1 MRGGKSFDKMG
12 LANMKAARQ
21 LGQVAMKARRSRV
34 QLKSIIIDWS
44 NSIGRS
50 AQPWG
55 LATMNNMDTVVARSM
70 QVLSMVRFL

>member
-1 MRGGKSFDKMG
+1 MRGGKSFDKVG
-12 LANMKAARQ
+12 LADMKAARQ

-34 QLKSIIIDWS
+34 QLRSTTIDWS

-55 LATMNNMDTVVARSM
+55 LAIANNMDIVVARSM

>member
-1 MRGGKSFDKMG
+1 MRGGKCFDKMG
-12 LANMKAARQ
+12 LANMKALRQ

-55 LATMNNMDTVVARSM
+55 LAIANNMDMVVARSM
-70 QVLSMVRFL
+70 QVLSIVRFL

>member
-1 MRGGKSFDKMG
+1 MRGGKCFDKMG

-55 LATMNNMDTVVARSM
+55 LAIANNMDMVVARSM
-70 QVLSMVRFL
+70 QVLSIVRFL